1 MVLDVAG
8 VVSSQGKRCLLR
20 PAGNVRGGL
29 GRHPH
34 TPFIAFRFEKQVYEQ
49 WDCFSKCTLCRDARL
64 NPSD

>member
-8 VVSSQGKRCLLR
+8 MVSSQGKRCLLR

-34 TPFIAFRFEKQVYEQ
+34 TPFIAFCFEKQVYEQ
-49 WDCFSKCTLCRDARL
+49 
-64 NPSD
+64 